1 MHSSPLHFKQKQ
13 NRHKSSYSA
22 YKLIMNSLTTL
33 IIGFTLCATL
43 ITYSGTRL
51 SKYGDI
57 IAELTGIGK
66 AWMGLI
72 IMAGV
77 TSLPELFT
85 GFSAIILIDSPDIAV
100 GSIMGSLSF
109 NLLILALL
117 DYFVPGKSLSSV
129 VTKSHVLAGFFGI
142 ILIIIAIIG
151 IIYGDLMPDIGW
163 FSTFPVILILIYL
176 ITIRIIYKNDQKLK
190 TILNLNEKIDYREK
204 YNGINLRTAFRR
216 YLFNA
221 SLVIIGALLLPYFA
235 DNLATETGMSES
247 FVGTLLVA
255 ATTSL
260 PELVVS
266 IAAVKI
272 GSMDMA
278 VGNLLGS
285 NIFNMLVLAIDDLIY
300 IKGSLLLH
308 SDPNHVLSALVTLL
322 MTAVVGISILLESP
336 KKRFVLG
343 IDAIILIGLYLVLV
357 LSLYHLGQTKEN

>member
-1 MHSSPLHFKQKQ
+1 
-13 NRHKSSYSA
+13 
-22 YKLIMNSLTTL
+22 MNSMAIL
-33 IIGFTLCATL
+33 IAGFILCSAL

-57 IAELTGIGK
+57 IAELTGMGK

-72 IMAGV
+72 LMAAV

-109 NLLILALL
+109 NLVILAVL
-117 DYFVPGKSLSSV
+117 DYFVPGKPLSSV
-129 VTKSHVLAGFFGI
+129 VTKSHVLAGFFGM
-142 ILIIIAIIG
+142 ILIVLSVIG
-151 IIYGDLMPDIGW
+151 ILYGDLLPDIGW
-163 FSTFPVILILIYL
+163 FSTFPVILIILYL
-176 ITIRIIYKNDQKLK
+176 VTMKIIYENERKFSTDPIQGVSAEYSNGYKD
-190 TILNLNEKIDYREK
+190 INLNIAIK
-204 YNGINLRTAFRR
+204 R
-216 YLFNA
+216 YIIYAL
-221 SLVIIGALLLPYFA
+221 LVISGALSLPYFA
-235 DNLATETGMSES
+235 DSLAARTGMSES

-266 IAAVKI
+266 IAAVRL

-285 NIFNMLVLAIDDLIY
+285 NIFNMLILAFDDLLY
-300 IKGSLLLH
+300 TKGQLLLV
-308 SDPNHVLSALVTLL
+308 SDPNHALSGLVTLL
-322 MTAVVGISILLESP
+322 MTAVVGISILIGSP

-343 IDAIILIGLYLVLV
+343 IDAIILIVLYITLII
-357 LSLYHLGQTKEN
+357 SLYHLG